1 MRVPKKGRLRVV
13 DPLEQYRPKQRT
25 LARSVL
31 DRLLDDAPDMENDPP
46 ASLSDQVREMRE
58 VIRRDLESLLNTRRN
73 PAGPPAD
80 FKELTDALVSYGV
93 DGILAANLVTDA
105 SKAKLAQTIER
116 RISMFETRLADVR
129 VSIMKNRMD
138 GDRALRMRIQ
148 ATFRLHEGMPPISF
162 ESKIDPSTQRFLV
175 EASNG

>member
-1 MRVPKKGRLRVV
+1 MV

-31 DRLLDDAPDMENDPP
+31 DRLLDDAPDMDSDPP
-46 ASLSDQVREMRE
+46 VSLSEQVREMRE
-58 VIRRDLESLLNTRRN
+58 LIRRDLEALLNTRRS
-73 PAGPPAD
+73 PSAPPAIL
-80 FKELTDALVSYGV
+80 KELTDALVSFGMDGV
-93 DGILAANLVTDA
+93 ISANLVTDV
-105 SKAKLAQTIER
+105 SKEKLAQSIER
-116 RISMFETRLADVR
+116 RISMFETRLSDVR
-129 VSIMKNRMD
+129 VTILKNRTD

-175 EASNG
+175 EAANG